1 MSESERYKMIDE
13 LAESY
18 RFEQDED
25 GGAEIVIRTSA
36 RFADLWLIKLNE
48 LTATEKEIR
57 EYEPRR

>member
-1 MSESERYKMIDE
+1 MIGE

-18 RFEQDED
+18 QFEQDED

-36 RFADLWLIKLNE
+36 RFVDLWLVKLNE
-48 LTATEKEIR
+48 LTATEEEIR